1 MYVCM
6 IFLCA
11 QELASRPS
19 SQMSHAASSGYGS
32 ARSNRVM
39 GNSVSGGTLVTPMS
53 HHKRSR
59 NSFLNSLR
67 RAKLMDSAALFRSL
81 RLPRTDPD
89 SSAVSPNENE
99 SEIANPACRPSE
111 NLEIATLPCRSS
123 LIKDGQRPKNDE
135 ETLHPVPAP
144 RFHTLKRHAYQN
156 IPIPLNK
163 NSVCKSSHPVQ
174 VRSPY
179 L

>member
-1 MYVCM
+1 VFACL
-6 IFLCA
+6 FVWCE

-39 GNSVSGGTLVTPMS
+39 GNSVGVNGSMLATPMS
-53 HHKRSR
+53 HHKRNR

-67 RAKLMDSAALFRSL
+67 RAKLMDSATLFRSL

-89 SSAVSPNENE
+89 SSAISPNRNE
-99 SEIANPACRPSE
+99 IVNPACNPSE
-111 NLEIATLPCRSS
+111 NLEITTLPCRSS
-123 LIKDGQRPKNDE
+123 LIKDGHSPKIDD

-163 NSVCKSSHPVQ
+163 NAVSKSLHPVQ
-174 VRSPY
+174 VRP

>member
-1 MYVCM
+1 VCLHVC
-6 IFLCA
+6 FVA

-39 GNSVSGGTLVTPMS
+39 GNSVSGGTLATPMS

-59 NSFLNSLR
+59 NSFLSSLR

-111 NLEIATLPCRSS
+111 IATLPCRSS
-123 LIKDGQRPKNDE
+123 LMKDGQRPKNDE

-163 NSVCKSSHPVQ
+163 NSVSKSSHPVQ
-174 VRSPY
+174 VR
-179 L
+179 